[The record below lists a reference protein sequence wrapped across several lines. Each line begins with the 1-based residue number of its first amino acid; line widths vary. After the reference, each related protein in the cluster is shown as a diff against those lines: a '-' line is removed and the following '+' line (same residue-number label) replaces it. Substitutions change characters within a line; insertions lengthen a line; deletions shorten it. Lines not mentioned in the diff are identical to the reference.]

1 MKLKYNNSKKTFN
14 SSTLEGAIRN
24 ELKGIKGSIEE
35 ILDGKAIDSDE
46 FDDFADNIT
55 DSIEFI
61 LHNLRKFNAKLI
73 SRDIETDE
81 TEDD

>member
-1 MKLKYNNSKKTFN
+1 MKLKYNNSKTFN

-24 ELKGIKGSIEE
+24 ELKGLKGSIEE
-35 ILDGKAIDSDE
+35 ILDGQAIDSDE

-61 LHNLRKFNAKLI
+61 LHNLRKFNAEVI
-73 SRDIETDE
+73 SRDIDESDE